1 MTKQLLYVVKIVLI
15 FAACLVGIESYAQ
28 THSISGKVIDAAGV
42 PVVGASVIVVG
53 NNRISAVTDLDGNFS
68 LVVPAGANLNV
79 SFIGYKS
86 QVVAVGN
93 QRTFEITLIED
104 TEVLEEVV
112 VVGYGVQRKS
122 DVTGSVSSVKAED
135 LNNRSTSDA
144 ASALQGKAAGVQ
156 ILNLSAAPG
165 AGSQIRVRGY
175 SSNSSEG
182 LGPLLIVDGLQVD
195 NIQYLDPQMIES
207 MEVLKDAASAAIYGA
222 QAGNGVVLITTKTGN
237 KEMGAGQVFY
247 NFQNVWNS
255 LGKAA
260 EVMNAGQYID
270 YKKAQ
275 GVLTQQRL
283 DDLGYSGTD
292 TNWSKEV
299 FTTSL
304 TKRHTVGFMGGN
316 NRGQF
321 YAALNYVNDD
331 GIVRGDKDVYERL
344 SAQLNADYKIK
355 DWLTVGTNTSIEK
368 WKTRSVSQHN
378 EFGSVMMGTLTQDP
392 LTPVYY
398 PTYNDL
404 TQDMKNHYDA
414 GERILGD
421 ENGFYAV
428 SKIVETDSGHPF
440 IQRDKED
447 VENQGI
453 NIRGSLYANLSPIK
467 GLTITSRFGY
477 RIFQSYYSR
486 YAAPY
491 YANSMAFKTNY
502 DIQANA
508 NQGFYYQWE
517 NFANYTFNVMKN
529 TFTLMGGMS
538 FIQNNTFAVNGTG
551 TGPDPLQ
558 GYAPNFRYLSYL
570 NNNSDTSKTV
580 TGAPGITAN
589 LSYFGRIHWNYA
601 DKYNIQVNFR
611 ADAYDSS
618 KLPIDARWGYF
629 PSVSAGW
636 VLTNESFMQGVSKE
650 ALSFLKIRGS
660 WGVNGNIAV
669 LNNYP
674 YATTISYNANWYQYN
689 PGAPTVSY
697 GSSPSGLANPN
708 LKWETSV
715 QWNLGL
721 DARFLSNRL
730 TLGLDYYEKYTK
742 DLLVNVSPV
751 AEVGVGSS
759 TINAGEVENKGV
771 ELELEWKDTK
781 GDFSYSIN
789 ANAAYLHNEVTF
801 LDPTISRIQGM
812 APVQSTELST
822 QFEVG
827 YPIWYMRGYQ
837 YEGVDSAT
845 GKPILADLDGNGII
859 DAADQ
864 TMVGCGIPD
873 LTYGLT
879 IKLAWK
885 GIDFT
890 VFGTG
895 TYGNEIF
902 AVSYRGDRPL
912 YNSLEYFHK
921 NAWTESNKNA
931 SMPSAISVV
940 SDAKFWGSSASV
952 FDGSYFKIKQIQVGY
967 TLPQNWTKKIFISSL
982 RIYASLDDY
991 FTFSKYPGMDPETA
1005 SSGRANSLGFDKG
1018 SYPTRKKAV
1027 VGINIAF

>member
-1 MTKQLLYVVKIVLI
+1 MTKQLLFVVKIVLI
-15 FAACLVGIESYAQ
+15 FAACLTGINSYAQ
-28 THSISGKVIDAAGV
+28 SRAISGKVIDASGA
-42 PVVGASVIVVG
+42 PIPGASVIVIG
-53 NNRISAVTDLDGNFS
+53 NESIYTVTDLDGEFA
-68 LVVPAGANLNV
+68 LEVPAGANLNV
-79 SFIGYKS
+79 SFIGYQS
-86 QVVAVGN
+86 QVVAIGN
-93 QRTFEITLIED
+93 QTTFEITLVED
-104 TEVLEEVV
+104 AEVLEEVV
-112 VVGYGVQRKS
+112 VVGYGVQKKS
-122 DVTGSVSSVKAED
+122 DVTGSVSSVRAED
-135 LNNRSTSDA
+135 LVDRSTSDA
-144 ASALQGKAAGVQ
+144 ANALQGKAAGVQ

-165 AGSQIRVRGY
+165 SGSQIRVRGY
-175 SSNSSEG
+175 SSNSSSG

-195 NIQYLDPQMIES
+195 NIQYLDPSMIES

-222 QAGNGVVLITTKTGN
+222 QAGNGVVLITTKTG
-237 KEMGAGQVFY
+237 GRDRSRSQVFY

-255 LGKAA
+255 LGKAS
-260 EVMNAGQYID
+260 EVMNAAQYID
-270 YKKAQ
+270 YKIAQ
-275 GVLTQQRL
+275 GVLSQQRL
-283 DDLGYSGTD
+283 DDLGYAGTD
-292 TNWSKEV
+292 TNWSDAV

-304 TKRHTVGFMGGN
+304 TKRHTVGVMGGN
-316 NRGQF
+316 ERGQF
-321 YAALNYVNDD
+321 YTALNYVNDD

-355 DWLTVGTNTSIEK
+355 EWLTVGTNTSIEK

-398 PTYNDL
+398 PTYDDL

-414 GERILGD
+414 GDRILGD

-428 SKIVETDSGHPF
+428 SRIVETDSGHPF

-453 NIRGSLYANLSPIK
+453 NIRGAIYANLTPIK
-467 GLTITSRFGY
+467 GLTVTSRFGY
-477 RIFQSYYSR
+477 RIYQSYYSR

-491 YANSMAFKTNY
+491 YANSMAYKTTY
-502 DIQANA
+502 DIAANS

-517 NFANYTFNVMKN
+517 NFANYIFNINKN
-529 TFTLMGGMS
+529 TFSLMGGMS
-538 FIQNNTFAVNGTG
+538 FIQNNTFGVNGSG
-551 TGPDPLQ
+551 SGPDPLQ

-570 NNNSDTSKTV
+570 NNNEDTSKNV
-580 TGAPGITAN
+580 SGSPGVSAN

-601 DKYNIQVNFR
+601 DRYNIQVNFR
-611 ADAYDSS
+611 ADAFDSS
-618 KLPIDARWGYF
+618 KLPIDSRWGYF

-636 VLTNESFMQGVSKE
+636 VLSNESFMESVSKE
-650 ALSFLKIRGS
+650 AITFLKLRGS
-660 WGVNGNIAV
+660 WGVNGNISV

-674 YATTISYNANWYQYN
+674 YATTIAYNANWYQYI
-689 PGAPTVSY
+689 PGNTSVSY

-708 LKWETSV
+708 LTWETSV
-715 QWNLGL
+715 QWDLGL
-721 DARFLSNRL
+721 DARFLRDRL
-730 TLGLDYYEKYTK
+730 RLGMDYYVKTTK

-759 TINAGEVENKGV
+759 TINAGEVENKGF
-771 ELELEWKDTK
+771 ELELEWRDSK
-781 GDFSYSIN
+781 GDFRYSIS

-837 YEGVDSAT
+837 YEGVDQAT
-845 GKPILADLDGNGII
+845 GKPILADLDDNGII
-859 DAADQ
+859 DAKDQ

-885 GIDFT
+885 GLDFT
-890 VFGTG
+890 LFGTG

-921 NAWTESNKNA
+921 NAWTESNKSA
-931 SMPSAISVV
+931 TMPSAISVV
-940 SDAKFWGSSASV
+940 SDAKFWGSSATV
-952 FDGSYFKIKQIQVGY
+952 FDGSYFKIKQIQLGY
-967 TLPQNWTKKIFISSL
+967 TLPQKWTQQIFISNL

-1005 SSGRANSLGFDKG
+1005 SSGRADSIGFDKG

-1027 VGINIAF
+1027 IGINIAF

>member
-1 MTKQLLYVVKIVLI
+1 MTKQLLFVVKIVLI
-15 FAACLVGIESYAQ
+15 FAACLTGINSYAQ
-28 THSISGKVIDAAGV
+28 SRAISGKVIDASGA
-42 PVVGASVIVVG
+42 PIAGASVIVIG
-53 NNRISAVTDLDGNFS
+53 NERIYTVTDLDGKFA
-68 LVVPAGANLNV
+68 LEVPAGANLNV
-79 SFIGYKS
+79 SFIGYQS
-86 QVVAVGN
+86 QVVAIGN
-93 QRTFEITLIED
+93 QTTFEITLVED
-104 TEVLEEVV
+104 AEVLEEVV

-122 DVTGSVSSVKAED
+122 DVTGSVSSVRAED
-135 LNNRSTSDA
+135 LVDRSTSDA
-144 ASALQGKAAGVQ
+144 ANALQGKAAGVQ

-165 AGSQIRVRGY
+165 SGSQIRVRGY
-175 SSNSSEG
+175 SSNSSSG

-195 NIQYLDPQMIES
+195 NIQYLDPSMIES

-222 QAGNGVVLITTKTGN
+222 QAGNGVVLITTKTGGRDRN
-237 KEMGAGQVFY
+237 RSQVFY

-255 LGKAA
+255 LGKAS
-260 EVMNAGQYID
+260 EVMNAAQYID
-270 YKKAQ
+270 YKIAQ

-283 DDLGYSGTD
+283 DDLGYDGTD
-292 TNWSKEV
+292 TNWSDAV

-304 TKRHTVGFMGGN
+304 TKRHTVGVMGGN
-316 NRGQF
+316 ERGQF
-321 YAALNYVNDD
+321 YTALNYVNDD

-355 DWLTVGTNTSIEK
+355 EWLTVGTNTSIEK

-398 PTYNDL
+398 PTYDDL

-414 GERILGD
+414 GDRILGD

-428 SKIVETDSGHPF
+428 SRIVETDSGHPF

-453 NIRGSLYANLSPIK
+453 NIRGAIYANLTPIK
-467 GLTITSRFGY
+467 GLTVTSRFGY
-477 RIFQSYYSR
+477 RIYQSYYSR

-491 YANSMAFKTNY
+491 YANSMAYKTTY
-502 DIQANA
+502 DIAANS

-517 NFANYTFNVMKN
+517 NFANYIFNINKN

-538 FIQNNTFAVNGTG
+538 FIQNNTFGVNGSG
-551 TGPDPLQ
+551 SGPDPLQ

-570 NNNSDTSKTV
+570 NNNEDTSKNV
-580 TGAPGITAN
+580 SGAPGVSAN

-601 DKYNIQVNFR
+601 DRYNIQVNFR
-611 ADAYDSS
+611 ADAFDSS
-618 KLPIDARWGYF
+618 KLPIDSRWGYF

-636 VLTNESFMQGVSKE
+636 VLSNESFMESGSKD
-650 ALSFLKIRGS
+650 AITFLKLRGS
-660 WGVNGNIAV
+660 WGVNGNISV

-674 YATTISYNANWYQYN
+674 YATTIAYNANWYQYI
-689 PGAPTVSY
+689 PGNTSVSY

-708 LKWETSV
+708 LTWETSV
-715 QWNLGL
+715 QWDLGL
-721 DARFLSNRL
+721 DARFLRDRL
-730 TLGLDYYEKYTK
+730 RLGMDYYVKTTK

-759 TINAGEVENKGV
+759 TINAGEVENKGF
-771 ELELEWKDTK
+771 ELELEWRDSK
-781 GDFSYSIN
+781 GDFRYSIS

-837 YEGVDSAT
+837 YEGVDQAT
-845 GKPILADLDGNGII
+845 GKPILADLDDNGII
-859 DAADQ
+859 DAKDQ

-879 IKLAWK
+879 VKLAWK
-885 GIDFT
+885 GLDFT
-890 VFGTG
+890 LFGTG

-931 SMPSAISVV
+931 TMPSAISVV
-940 SDAKFWGSSASV
+940 SDSKFWGSSATV
-952 FDGSYFKIKQIQVGY
+952 FDGSYFKIKQIQLGY
-967 TLPQNWTKKIFISSL
+967 TLPQKWTQQIFISNL

-1005 SSGRANSLGFDKG
+1005 SSGRADSIGFDKG

-1027 VGINIAF
+1027 IGINIAF

>member
-1 MTKQLLYVVKIVLI
+1 MTKQLLYVVKIAMI
-15 FAACLVGIESYAQ
+15 FAACLAGIGSYAQ
-28 THSISGKVIDAAGV
+28 TRAISGKVIDAAGV
-42 PVVGASVIVVG
+42 PIVGASVIVVG
-53 NNRISAVTDLDGNFS
+53 NDRINTVTDLDGKFV
-68 LVVPAGANLNV
+68 LQVPAQANLNV
-79 SFIGYKS
+79 TFIGYKS
-86 QVVAVGN
+86 QVIAIGN
-93 QRTFEITLIED
+93 QSVFEITLIED
-104 TEVLEEVV
+104 TAILEEVV

-122 DVTGSVSSVKAED
+122 DVTGAVSSVKAED

-144 ASALQGKAAGVQ
+144 ASALQGKAAGVH
-156 ILNLSAAPG
+156 ILNYSAAPG
-165 AGSQIRVRGY
+165 SGSQIRVRGY
-175 SSNSSEG
+175 SSNSSDG

-195 NIQYLDPQMIES
+195 NIQYLDPNMIES

-222 QAGNGVVLITTKTGN
+222 QAGNGVVLITTKTGS
-237 KEMGAGQVFY
+237 KEKGRGRVFY
-247 NFQNVWNS
+247 NYQNVWNS
-255 LGKAA
+255 LGKAS
-260 EVMNAGQYID
+260 EVMNAEQYID
-270 YKKAQ
+270 YKIAQ

-283 DDLGYSGTD
+283 NDLGYTGTD
-292 TNWSKEV
+292 TNWSDEV

-304 TKRHTVGFMGGN
+304 TKRHTVGVEGGN
-316 NRGQF
+316 DRGHF
-321 YAALNYVNDD
+321 YVALNYVNDD
-331 GIVRGDKDVYERL
+331 GIVRGDKDVYNRL
-344 SAQLNADYKIK
+344 SAQINADYKIK
-355 DWLTVGTNTSIEK
+355 DWFTVGTNASIEK

-404 TQDMKNHYDA
+404 PQDLKNHYDA
-414 GERILGD
+414 GDRILGD

-453 NIRGSLYANLSPIK
+453 NIRGSLYANLTPIK

-477 RIFQSYYSR
+477 RINQSYYSR

-491 YANSMAFKTNY
+491 YANSMAYRTTY
-502 DIQANA
+502 ELQANA
-508 NQGFYYQWE
+508 SQGFYYQWE
-517 NFANYTFNVMKN
+517 NFANYMFSFGKN
-529 TFTLMGGMS
+529 TFTVMGGMS
-538 FIQNNTFAVNGTG
+538 YIQNNTFAVNATG
-551 TGPDPLQ
+551 SGPNILT
-558 GYAPNFRYLSYL
+558 GYAPNFRYLQYL
-570 NNNSDTSKTV
+570 NNNADTAKSV
-580 TGAPGITAN
+580 SGAPGVSAN

-601 DKYNIQVNFR
+601 DRYNIQVNFR
-611 ADAYDSS
+611 ADAFDSS
-618 KLPIDARWGYF
+618 KLPSDARWGYF

-636 VLTNESFMQGVSKE
+636 VLTNEPFMKSIGKE
-650 ALSFLKIRGS
+650 TLSFLKIRGS

-669 LNNYP
+669 LSNYP
-674 YATTISYNANWYQYN
+674 YATTISYNSSYYQYN
-689 PGAPTVSY
+689 PGSNVVSY

-708 LKWETSV
+708 LKWETSE
-715 QWNLGL
+715 QYDLGL
-721 DARFLSNRL
+721 DARFLNDRL
-730 TLGLDYYEKYTK
+730 SLGFDYYVKTTK
-742 DLLVNVSPV
+742 DLLVSVSPV
-751 AEVGVGSS
+751 AEVGVSSS
-759 TINAGEVENKGV
+759 TINAGEVMNRGI
-771 ELELEWKDTK
+771 ELELGWKDSK
-781 GDFSYSIN
+781 GDFQYSIN
-789 ANAAYLHNEVTF
+789 ANMAYLKNEVTF

-812 APVQSTELST
+812 APVQSTDLST

-837 YEGVDSAT
+837 YEGVDKAT
-845 GKPILADLDGNGII
+845 GKPILADLDGSGVI
-859 DAADQ
+859 DANDQ

-879 IKLAWK
+879 VNIAWK

-890 VFGTG
+890 LFGTG

-921 NAWTESNKNA
+921 NAWTESNTNA

-940 SDAKFWGSSASV
+940 SDSKFWGSSATV
-952 FDGSYFKIKQIQVGY
+952 FDGSYFKIKQIQLGY
-967 TLPQNWTKKIFISSL
+967 TLPQKWTQKLFISNL

-1018 SYPTRKKAV
+1018 SYPTTKKAV
-1027 VGINIAF
+1027 IGINISF

>member
-1 MTKQLLYVVKIVLI
+1 MTKQLLFVVKIVLI
-15 FAACLVGIESYAQ
+15 FAACLTGINSYAQ
-28 THSISGKVIDAAGV
+28 SRAISGKVIDASGA
-42 PVVGASVIVVG
+42 PIPGASVIVIG
-53 NNRISAVTDLDGNFS
+53 NESIYTVTDLDGKFA
-68 LVVPAGANLNV
+68 LEVPAGANLNV
-79 SFIGYKS
+79 SFIGYQS
-86 QVVAVGN
+86 QVVAIGN
-93 QRTFEITLIED
+93 QTTFEITLVED
-104 TEVLEEVV
+104 AEVLEEVV
-112 VVGYGVQRKS
+112 VVGYGVQKKS
-122 DVTGSVSSVKAED
+122 DVTGSVSSVRAED
-135 LNNRSTSDA
+135 LVDRSTSDA
-144 ASALQGKAAGVQ
+144 ANALQGKAAGVQ

-165 AGSQIRVRGY
+165 SGSQIRVRGY
-175 SSNSSEG
+175 SSNSSSG

-195 NIQYLDPQMIES
+195 NIQYLDPSMIES

-222 QAGNGVVLITTKTGN
+222 QAGNGVVLITTKTGGRDRN
-237 KEMGAGQVFY
+237 RSQVFY

-255 LGKAA
+255 LGKASD
-260 EVMNAGQYID
+260 VMNAAQYID
-270 YKKAQ
+270 YKIAQ

-283 DDLGYSGTD
+283 DDLGYAGTD
-292 TNWSKEV
+292 TNWSDAV

-304 TKRHTVGFMGGN
+304 TKRHTVGVMGGN
-316 NRGQF
+316 ERGQF
-321 YAALNYVNDD
+321 YTALNYVNDD

-355 DWLTVGTNTSIEK
+355 EWLTVGTNTSIEK

-398 PTYNDL
+398 PTYDDL

-414 GERILGD
+414 GDRILGD

-428 SKIVETDSGHPF
+428 SRIVETDSGHPF

-453 NIRGSLYANLSPIK
+453 NIRGAIYANLTPIK
-467 GLTITSRFGY
+467 GLTVTSRFGY
-477 RIFQSYYSR
+477 RIYQSYYSR

-491 YANSMAFKTNY
+491 YANSMAYKTTY
-502 DIQANA
+502 DIAANS

-517 NFANYTFNVMKN
+517 NFANYIFNINKN
-529 TFTLMGGMS
+529 TFSLMGGMS
-538 FIQNNTFAVNGTG
+538 FIQNNTFGVNGSG
-551 TGPDPLQ
+551 SGPDPLQ

-570 NNNSDTSKTV
+570 NNNEDTSKNV
-580 TGAPGITAN
+580 SGAPGVSAN

-601 DKYNIQVNFR
+601 DRYNIQVNFR
-611 ADAYDSS
+611 ADAFDSS
-618 KLPIDARWGYF
+618 KLPIDSRWGYF

-636 VLTNESFMQGVSKE
+636 VLSNESFMESVSKE
-650 ALSFLKIRGS
+650 AITFLKLRGS
-660 WGVNGNIAV
+660 WGVNGNISV

-674 YATTISYNANWYQYN
+674 YATTIAYNANWYQYI
-689 PGAPTVSY
+689 PGNTSVSY

-708 LKWETSV
+708 LTWETSV
-715 QWNLGL
+715 QWDLGL
-721 DARFLSNRL
+721 DARFLRDRL
-730 TLGLDYYEKYTK
+730 RLGMDYYVKTTK

-759 TINAGEVENKGV
+759 TINAGEVENKGF
-771 ELELEWKDTK
+771 ELELEWRDSK
-781 GDFSYSIN
+781 GDFRYSIS
-789 ANAAYLHNEVTF
+789 ANAAYLHNKVTF

-837 YEGVDSAT
+837 YEGVDQAT
-845 GKPILADLDGNGII
+845 GKPILADLDDNGII
-859 DAADQ
+859 DAKDQ

-885 GIDFT
+885 GLDFT
-890 VFGTG
+890 LFGTG

-921 NAWTESNKNA
+921 NAWTESNKSA
-931 SMPSAISVV
+931 TMPSAISVV
-940 SDAKFWGSSASV
+940 SDAKFWGSSATV
-952 FDGSYFKIKQIQVGY
+952 FDGSYFKIKQIQLGY
-967 TLPQNWTKKIFISSL
+967 TLPQKWTQQIFISNL

-1005 SSGRANSLGFDKG
+1005 SSGRADSIGFDKG

-1027 VGINIAF
+1027 IGINIAF

>member
-1 MTKQLLYVVKIVLI
+1 MTKQLLFVVKIVLI
-15 FAACLVGIESYAQ
+15 FAACLTGINSYAQ
-28 THSISGKVIDAAGV
+28 SRAISGKVIDASGA
-42 PVVGASVIVVG
+42 PIPGASVIVIG
-53 NNRISAVTDLDGNFS
+53 NERIYTVTDLDGKFA
-68 LVVPAGANLNV
+68 LEVPAGANLNV
-79 SFIGYKS
+79 SFIGYQS
-86 QVVAVGN
+86 QVVAIGN
-93 QRTFEITLIED
+93 QTTFEITLVED
-104 TEVLEEVV
+104 AEVLEEVV
-112 VVGYGVQRKS
+112 VVGYGVQKKS
-122 DVTGSVSSVKAED
+122 DVTGSVSSVRAED
-135 LNNRSTSDA
+135 LVDRSTSDA
-144 ASALQGKAAGVQ
+144 ANALQGKAAGVQ

-165 AGSQIRVRGY
+165 SGSQIRVRGY
-175 SSNSSEG
+175 SSNSSSG

-195 NIQYLDPQMIES
+195 NIQYLDPSMIES

-222 QAGNGVVLITTKTGN
+222 QAGNGVVLITTKTG
-237 KEMGAGQVFY
+237 GRDRSRSQVFY

-255 LGKAA
+255 LGKASD
-260 EVMNAGQYID
+260 VMNAAQYID
-270 YKKAQ
+270 YKIAQ

-283 DDLGYSGTD
+283 DDLGYAGTD
-292 TNWSKEV
+292 TNWSDAV

-304 TKRHTVGFMGGN
+304 TKRHTVGVMGGN
-316 NRGQF
+316 ERGQF
-321 YAALNYVNDD
+321 YTALNYVNDD

-355 DWLTVGTNTSIEK
+355 EWLTVGTNTSIEK

-398 PTYNDL
+398 PTYDDL

-414 GERILGD
+414 GDRILGD

-428 SKIVETDSGHPF
+428 SRIVETDSGHPF

-453 NIRGSLYANLSPIK
+453 NIRGAIYANLTPIK
-467 GLTITSRFGY
+467 GLTVTSRFGY
-477 RIFQSYYSR
+477 RIYQSYYSR

-491 YANSMAFKTNY
+491 YANSMAYKTTY
-502 DIQANA
+502 DIAANS

-517 NFANYTFNVMKN
+517 NFANYIFNINKN
-529 TFTLMGGMS
+529 TFSLMGGMS
-538 FIQNNTFAVNGTG
+538 FIQNNTFGVNGSG
-551 TGPDPLQ
+551 SGPDPLQ

-570 NNNSDTSKTV
+570 NNNEDTSKNV
-580 TGAPGITAN
+580 SGAPGVSAN

-601 DKYNIQVNFR
+601 DRYNIQVNFR
-611 ADAYDSS
+611 ADAFDSS
-618 KLPIDARWGYF
+618 KLPIDSRWGYF

-636 VLTNESFMQGVSKE
+636 VLSNESFMESVSKE
-650 ALSFLKIRGS
+650 AITFLKLRGS
-660 WGVNGNIAV
+660 WGVNGNISV

-674 YATTISYNANWYQYN
+674 YATTIAYNANWYQYI
-689 PGAPTVSY
+689 PGNTSVSY

-708 LKWETSV
+708 LTWETSV
-715 QWNLGL
+715 QWDLGL
-721 DARFLSNRL
+721 DARFLRDRL
-730 TLGLDYYEKYTK
+730 RLGMDYYVKTTK

-759 TINAGEVENKGV
+759 TINAGEVENKGF
-771 ELELEWKDTK
+771 ELELEWRDSK
-781 GDFSYSIN
+781 GDFRYSIS

-837 YEGVDSAT
+837 YEGVDQAT
-845 GKPILADLDGNGII
+845 GKPILADLDDNGII
-859 DAADQ
+859 DAKDQ

-885 GIDFT
+885 GLDFT
-890 VFGTG
+890 LFGTG

-921 NAWTESNKNA
+921 NAWTESNKSA
-931 SMPSAISVV
+931 TMPSAISVV
-940 SDAKFWGSSASV
+940 SDAKFWGSSATV
-952 FDGSYFKIKQIQVGY
+952 FDGSYFKIKQIQLGY
-967 TLPQNWTKKIFISSL
+967 TLPQKWTQQIFISNL

-1005 SSGRANSLGFDKG
+1005 SSGRADSIGFDKG

-1027 VGINIAF
+1027 IGINIAF